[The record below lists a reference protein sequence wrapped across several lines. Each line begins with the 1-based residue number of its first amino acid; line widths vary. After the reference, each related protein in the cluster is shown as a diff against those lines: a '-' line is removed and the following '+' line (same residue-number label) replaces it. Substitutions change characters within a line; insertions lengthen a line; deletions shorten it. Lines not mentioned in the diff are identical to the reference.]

1 MDTDKV
7 NRGLTLAAN
16 VGVIG
21 GLILVAFQINQ
32 NTQITRAQIT
42 NDYYLADMQLELAMM
57 GDDPAS
63 SWTKA
68 VYTPNELTNE
78 DAAVVDRY
86 FNFGL
91 VQIQR
96 LQKMHEL
103 GLADEDWESRIGYLG
118 WHFGNEVGRRWWTY
132 SKEGFP
138 DDFVQTVDEV
148 LTIGE
153 YRDNQD
159 LLDALMP
166 QSDATRNE

>member
-1 MDTDKV
+1 MDTDRI

-16 VGVIG
+16 VGVLG

-32 NTQITRAQIT
+32 NTEITKAQIA

-68 VYTPNELTNE
+68 VYTPNDLTNE

-86 FNFGL
+86 FNYGL

-103 GLADEDWESRIGYLG
+103 GLADEDWENRIGYLG
-118 WHFGNEVGRRWWTY
+118 WHLGNEVGRRWWAY
-132 SKEGFP
+132 SKEGYS

-148 LTIGE
+148 LAI
-153 YRDNQD
+153 RDHKGNRD
-159 LLDALMP
+159 LLDAMMP
-166 QSDATRNE
+166 EAIAEQN